1 MVKTKR
7 AHQALLQAKNLLPV
21 VQWAKKPLTKP
32 QAKAHLLLQKNLQA
46 QMQQSQPRQQV
57 QQQNQTE
64 QMQVLQK
71 QANHAQ
77 AALQAKQTHNDCFH
91 SKQRNPAL
99 FFIFCP
105 IFYS

>member
-7 AHQALLQAKNLLPV
+7 AHQALLQAKNVAPV

-57 QQQNQTE
+57 LLQSQLNQQV
-64 QMQVLQK
+64 QMQQK
-71 QANHAQ
+71 PANHAQ

-105 IFYS
+105 II

>member
-1 MVKTKR
+1 M
-7 AHQALLQAKNLLPV
+7 

-46 QMQQSQPRQQV
+46 QMLQSQPRQQM
-57 QQQNQTE
+57 QQQNQTK
-64 QMQVLQK
+64 QMQVLQR

-99 FFIFCP
+99 FFLQK
-105 IFYS
+105 ST